1 MMSVIRFLKIW
12 VGGVILIVLLICGVG
27 RAMAGAP

>member
-12 VGGVILIVLLICGVG
+12 VGGADSDRAFNLWRG
-27 RAMAGAP
+27 RAMAGPP